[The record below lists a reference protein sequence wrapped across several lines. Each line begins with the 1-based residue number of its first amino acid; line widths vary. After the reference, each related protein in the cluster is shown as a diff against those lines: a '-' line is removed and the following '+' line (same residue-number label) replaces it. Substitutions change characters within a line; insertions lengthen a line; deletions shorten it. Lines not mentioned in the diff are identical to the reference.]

1 MAAAQDKPVRV
12 VDLHTHLFNARHLP
26 LESIIAGAMGAWS
39 SPLARPLAKLL
50 YLLTETTGEQAE

>member
-26 LESIIAGAMGAWS
+26 L
-39 SPLARPLAKLL
+39 
-50 YLLTETTGEQAE
+50 